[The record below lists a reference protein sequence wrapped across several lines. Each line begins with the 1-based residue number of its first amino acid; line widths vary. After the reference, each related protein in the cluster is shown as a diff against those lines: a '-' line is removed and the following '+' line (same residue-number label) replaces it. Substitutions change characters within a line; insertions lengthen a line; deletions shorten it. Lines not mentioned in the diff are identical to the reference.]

1 MVVPVFMGFGALI
14 FPSSEPFSST
24 IFLNEEGGDL
34 SIYEIARIH
43 AGHVRT
49 YL

>member
-24 IFLNEEGGDL
+24 IFLNGGGGGDL
-34 SIYEIARIH
+34 CSYTI
-43 AGHVRT
+43 VQ
-49 YL
+49 

>member
-24 IFLNEEGGDL
+24 IFLNEEGGDTRL
-34 SIYEIARIH
+34 Q
-43 AGHVRT
+43 GLKQVMFV
-49 YL
+49 